1 MVKKLIFETNKDKG
15 RTGLALAIG
24 YFGSHGYT
32 VSIPLNDT
40 QDYDLLV
47 DDGNQILKISV
58 KATAQI
64 ASSGASIVSLRNT
77 GGTKGTVY
85 GREVDKNIDF
95 VFVVNNK
102 SEMWLLPKM
111 ILTTNSMS
119 LGEKYNQYKLE
130 L

>member
-58 KATAQI
+58 KATAQT

-85 GREVDKNIDF
+85 GREIDKNIDF

-102 SEMWLLPKM
+102 SEMWLLPKA

-119 LGEKYNQYKLE
+119 LGEKYNQYKL
-130 L
+130 

>member
-1 MVKKLIFETNKDKG
+1 MAFETNKDKG

-64 ASSGASIVSLRNT
+64 ASSGVSIVSLRNT

-102 SEMWLLPKM
+102 SEMWLLPKI